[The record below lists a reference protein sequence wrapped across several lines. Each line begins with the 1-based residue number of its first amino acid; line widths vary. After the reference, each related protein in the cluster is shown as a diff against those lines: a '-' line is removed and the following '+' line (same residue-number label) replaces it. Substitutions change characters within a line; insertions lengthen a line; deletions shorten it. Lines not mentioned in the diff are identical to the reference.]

1 MNMSLLL
8 RNFMDAIKEDDGERI
23 IRCIKMFLLHFKVD
37 GGGSTKYALEALY
50 HLFQLFAL
58 LSPREVERMKWNRT
72 VNNHGRPGCNVALEH
87 DNHLLKDM
95 IRGLGANISEA
106 SVHRICMSSLSL
118 KRFLSIL
125 T

>member
-1 MNMSLLL
+1 
-8 RNFMDAIKEDDGERI
+8 
-23 IRCIKMFLLHFKVD
+23 MFLLHFKVD

-72 VNNHGRPGCNVALEH
+72 VKIMVIQDAMLQW
-87 DNHLLKDM
+87 
-95 IRGLGANISEA
+95 
-106 SVHRICMSSLSL
+106 
-118 KRFLSIL
+118 